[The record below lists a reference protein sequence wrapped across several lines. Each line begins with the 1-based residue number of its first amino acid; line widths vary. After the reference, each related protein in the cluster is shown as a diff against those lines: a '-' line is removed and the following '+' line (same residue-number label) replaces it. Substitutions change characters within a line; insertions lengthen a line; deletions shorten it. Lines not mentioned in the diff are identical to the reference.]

1 LKDAPAAQVQPRL
14 VLAFYDGG
22 VVLQRAAP
30 DGATTAYPVD
40 PAQVQQAFARAPV
53 CSPIL
58 PANVLCWAR
67 VRGADA
73 FAWWRPPGTE
83 KLLVEVDS
91 ITHAWTVPLPG
102 LVVVCTDHRIGVAAV
117 KGKARPDAA
126 APVFSAPFPNTGTIS
141 GGGFRS
147 RGDVCL
153 GSAKLPNTLAPESL
167 EAVWWSYVGST
178 FNSHMAEG
186 KSASYP
192 EDVRGLL
199 LRLHEQGGA
208 VFPEEELVA
217 EVPLRLEEFIDTW
230 LKPD

>member
-1 LKDAPAAQVQPRL
+1 LKDAPAAHVQPRL

-22 VVLQRAAP
+22 VVLQKATSDA
-30 DGATTAYPVD
+30 GTTAYPVD

-67 VRGADA
+67 VRGGDA
-73 FAWWRPPGTE
+73 FAWWRPPAPE
-83 KLLVEVDS
+83 KVLIEVDHV
-91 ITHAWTVPLPG
+91 THEWAVPLPG
-102 LVVVCTDHRIGVAAV
+102 LVIVCADRRLGLAALR
-117 KGKARPDAA
+117 GNARPEAA
-126 APVFSAPFPNTGTIS
+126 TQVFSAPFPNTGTVS

-153 GSAKLPNTLAPESL
+153 GSARLPKSIGPNSFD
-167 EAVWWSYVGST
+167 AVWRAYIGST

-186 KSASYP
+186 KSASHP
-192 EDVRGLL
+192 DDVRALL
-199 LRLHEQGGA
+199 LRLHEQGGE

-217 EVPLRLEEFIDTW
+217 QVSIHLEEFIGSW

>member
-1 LKDAPAAQVQPRL
+1 MKDAPAAQIQPRM

-22 VVLQRAAP
+22 VVLQKTTP
-30 DGATTAYPVD
+30 GGGTTAYPVD
-40 PAQVQQAFARAPV
+40 PAQVQQAFSRAPV

-58 PANVLCWAR
+58 PANALCWGR

-73 FAWWRPPGTE
+73 FAWWRTPAKET
-83 KLLVEVDS
+83 LLIEVDDV
-91 ITHAWTVPLPG
+91 THEWTVPLPG
-102 LVVVCTDHRIGVAAV
+102 LVVVCADHRIGIAAV
-117 KGKARPDAA
+117 KGKARPEATT
-126 APVFSAPFPNTGTIS
+126 PVFSAPFPNTGTIS

-153 GSAKLPNTLAPESL
+153 GSAKLPNTLAPDSF
-167 EAVWWSYVGST
+167 EAVWRSYVGST
-178 FNSHMAEG
+178 FNSHMADR
-186 KSASYP
+186 KCRSYP
-192 EDVRGLL
+192 DDVRGLL

-217 EVPLRLEEFIDTW
+217 EVPLHLEEFIGSW